1 MEVQEMRLW
10 HLRDLITDH
19 QTGKLR
25 ETAIWSNIG
34 KAALTY
40 GLCHQI
46 KTGTLTEWFVA
57 AYGAVVIMH
66 EVAARV
72 MNQRQQK
79 LNKEE
84 DKP

>member
-1 MEVQEMRLW
+1 MSEW
-10 HLRDLITDH
+10 HWRDLWVDH
-19 QTGKLR
+19 KTGKLR
-25 ETAIWSNIG
+25 ETMIWSNIG

-40 GLCHQI
+40 GLCHEI

-72 MNQRQQK
+72 LNQKQQT
-79 LNKEE
+79 L
-84 DKP
+84 DKDKS

>member
-1 MEVQEMRLW
+1 MKEW
-10 HLRDLITDH
+10 HLRDLVTDH

-34 KAALTY
+34 KATLTY

-66 EVAARV
+66 EVAERV
-72 MNQRQQK
+72 LNQKQQV
-79 LNKEE
+79 L
-84 DKP
+84 DKQGATDDAK

>member
-1 MEVQEMRLW
+1 MSLW
-10 HLRDLITDH
+10 KWRDLFTDH
-19 QTGKLR
+19 KTGKLR

-34 KAALTY
+34 KATLTY

-72 MNQRQQK
+72 LNQRQQGI
-79 LNKEE
+79 
-84 DKP
+84 DKQGATDDTK

>member
-1 MEVQEMRLW
+1 MKEW
-10 HLRDLITDH
+10 HLRDLVTDH

-34 KAALTY
+34 KATLTY

-72 MNQRQQK
+72 LNQKQQTLDK
-79 LNKEE
+79 